1 MFFLS
6 SSGDIIEKIS
16 TNKSQYLKTSN
27 GRKCSRFTPFGTN
40 RFYWQITLANRGKWL
55 AVGG

>member
-1 MFFLS
+1 MFFH